1 MSVNSAS
8 NGSRDQSIGG
18 APGTRPAGRPA
29 GREPTGPP
37 RSAFDW
43 ARQRLAGRGTRRLS
57 AAGQRATHQLEH
69 LGTSWQVVEL
79 PAATAPAGPDQPAGR
94 DQDDSGFLAIGP
106 GGVYSVTVVD
116 HGRQRVMV
124 AGDVVQIHGRR
135 PPYVAQARRTAKR
148 VSEALSAAVGTKVP
162 VVPVLTFVGS
172 GAISA
177 HGLPTGC
184 LAVVHRELDRLL
196 LAAGNKISADTARKL
211 ADVASHPATWG
222 DRYRWYPDNQ
232 TASDNRTAHR

>member
-8 NGSRDQSIGG
+8 NSSRDLPIGG
-18 APGTRPAGRPA
+18 APGTHPSGRPA
-29 GREPTGPP
+29 DREPTGPP
-37 RSAFDW
+37 RTAFDW
-43 ARQRLAGRGTRRLS
+43 ARQRLAGRGGTRRLS
-57 AAGQRATHQLEH
+57 AAGQRATHQLAH
-69 LGTSWQVVEL
+69 LGPSWQVVEL
-79 PAATAPAGPDQPAGR
+79 PAVATVASGDR
-94 DQDDSGFLAIGP
+94 DNTGFLAIGP

-135 PPYVAQARRTAKR
+135 PPYVAQARRSAKR

-211 ADVASHPATWG
+211 ADVANHPATWG

>member
-8 NGSRDQSIGG
+8 NGSRDLSLGS
-18 APGTRPAGRPA
+18 APGTRPASRPA
-29 GREPTGPP
+29 DREPTGPP
-37 RSAFDW
+37 RSPFDW

-57 AAGQRATHQLEH
+57 AAGQRATHQLAH
-69 LGTSWQVVEL
+69 LEPSWQVVEL
-79 PAATAPAGPDQPAGR
+79 PAPAGTNGR
-94 DQDDSGFLAIGP
+94 DPDDTGFLAIGP

-196 LAAGNKISADTARKL
+196 LAAGNKISAETARKL
-211 ADVASHPATWG
+211 ADVAGHPATWG